1 MKALGAHIRID
12 AGRYLAGF
20 ALVDG
25 DGSGMH
31 LLRQLSLPA
40 PRDLDEAGQLLDLY
54 ARTRER
60 VTEGAPDI
68 FALKLVETFRM
79 NPQTILALRCE
90 GAVLGAAGHTRELKV
105 ELWARQRL
113 AKPAGLTRSPK
124 IEEILERLCS
134 RLDQEPS
141 EPELRQAAAA
151 AVAALITAS

>member
-12 AGRYLAGF
+12 DGRYLAGF
-20 ALVDG
+20 ALVEC
-25 DGSGMH
+25 DGSGMR

-60 VTEGAPDI
+60 ISEGAPNV
-68 FALKLVETFRM
+68 FALKLAETFRM

-90 GAVLGAAGHTRELKV
+90 GAVLGAAGHTRDLKV
-105 ELWARQRL
+105 ELWPRQRL
-113 AKPAGLTRSPK
+113 ATPAGLTKSPK
-124 IEEILERLCS
+124 IDEILARLCS

-141 EPELRQAAAA
+141 ESEVRQAAGA
-151 AVAALITAS
+151 AVAALIAA